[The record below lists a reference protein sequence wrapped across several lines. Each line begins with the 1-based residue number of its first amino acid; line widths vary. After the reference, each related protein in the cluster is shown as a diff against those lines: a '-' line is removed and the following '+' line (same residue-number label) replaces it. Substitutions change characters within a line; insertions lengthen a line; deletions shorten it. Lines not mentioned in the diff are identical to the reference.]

1 MVSKLV
7 QAPGL
12 QAGVWWSTL
21 RAPVAVDV
29 MSRGAVADAL
39 ELEFPEP
46 VARQASAHLTDVLR
60 DITQPLPLA
69 PAVGAPVP
77 LAQVLDLLGGRR
89 FTHLSRTQAQPHLA
103 RMQPVLQA
111 DMDAGR
117 PLRFCYDLGPG
128 YHASVRA
135 DFADLRFAP
144 GLGELLALRQ
154 IRVFAQAV
162 RSVYP
167 PGVRFELVIDDLCA
181 WIANGV
187 ATEQTVGYC
196 AQLQALVARVG
207 MQQLVGVLA
216 ESAVLGQSTYRQAF
230 EALPRATVMPVLTP
244 HERDNVSRFVG
255 RACDDDDARDHLE
268 RYQRA
273 LRVSER
279 LLAPHLGGVRLT
291 QRATASSLGFRAFAG
306 GDARLQSG
314 EVDVVLGEGMS
325 PRPGLITSR
334 NGWLYTRR
342 PLAAHRLPER
352 WPLPPGA
359 VCAAVCRPHGTSDE
373 CAADAQPVSGP
384 L

>member
-1 MVSKLV
+1 M
-7 QAPGL
+7 
-12 QAGVWWSTL
+12 T
-21 RAPVAVDV
+21 VDV
-29 MSRGAVADAL
+29 MSRVAVA
-39 ELEFPEP
+39 ELRELPEP
-46 VARQASAHLTDVLR
+46 LVRQACGYLTDVLR
-60 DITQPLPLA
+60 DITQPLPPA
-69 PAVGAPVP
+69 PAAGAQVQLVP

-135 DFADLRFAP
+135 DFAGLRFAP

-162 RSVYP
+162 SVVYP

-181 WIANGV
+181 WMANDV
-187 ATEQTVGYC
+187 ATELTAGYC
-196 AQLQALVARVG
+196 TQLQALVARVG
-207 MQQLVGVLA
+207 MQELVGVLA

-230 EALPRATVMPVLTP
+230 EALPCATAMPLLTP
-244 HERDNVSRFVG
+244 AERDNVSRFVG

-279 LLAPHLGGVRLT
+279 LLAPYLGGVRLT

-314 EVDVVLGEGMS
+314 EVDVVLGEGGS

-334 NGWLYTRR
+334 NGWLYRR
-342 PLAAHRLPER
+342 WPLAADCLPAQ

-359 VCAAVCRPHGTSDE
+359 VCAAVCRPDGTPGGCTSS
-373 CAADAQPVSGP
+373 AQPGFRT